1 MLNGYNLGI
10 RINSHVHHSI
20 SDSLQIFNNNLKGLH
35 MHVIQTPNA
44 PSAIG
49 PYSQGMVVGDLLFT
63 SGQIALRPDGTLNNG
78 DIAVQTTQVL
88 ANLKAVIEAA
98 GADLSKVVKTTV
110 FLKNLDDF
118 IAMNA
123 IYGEAFGSH
132 TPARSTV
139 QVAKLPRDVLVEIE
153 AIVSLA

>member
-1 MLNGYNLGI
+1 M
-10 RINSHVHHSI
+10 
-20 SDSLQIFNNNLKGLH
+20 K
-35 MHVIQTPNA
+35 VIQTPNA
-44 PSAIG
+44 PAAIG
-49 PYSQGMVVGDLLFT
+49 PYSQAMVVGDFLFT
-63 SGQIALRPDGTLNNG
+63 SGQIPLRADGTLNDG

-98 GADLSKVVKTTV
+98 GGSLNRVVKTTV

-118 IAMNA
+118 VAMNKV
-123 IYGEAFGSH
+123 YGETFGSH

>member
-1 MLNGYNLGI
+1 
-10 RINSHVHHSI
+10 
-20 SDSLQIFNNNLKGLH
+20 

-44 PSAIG
+44 PAAIG
-49 PYSQGMVVGDLLFT
+49 PYSQAMVVGDLLFT
-63 SGQIALRPDGTLNNG
+63 SGQIPLRADGTLNEGN
-78 DIAVQTTQVL
+78 ITVQTTQVL

-98 GADLSKVVKTTV
+98 GSSLDNVVKTTV

-118 IAMNA
+118 VAMNKVYA
-123 IYGEAFGSH
+123 ETFGTH

-153 AIVSLA
+153 AIVSLAK

>member
-1 MLNGYNLGI
+1 
-10 RINSHVHHSI
+10 
-20 SDSLQIFNNNLKGLH
+20 

-44 PSAIG
+44 PAAIG
-49 PYSQGMVVGDLLFT
+49 PYSQAMVVGDLLFT
-63 SGQIALRPDGTLNNG
+63 SGQIPLRADGTLNDG
-78 DIAVQTTQVL
+78 DIAVQTTQAL

-98 GADLSKVVKTTV
+98 GASLNKVVKTTV

-118 IAMNA
+118 VAMNTV
-123 IYGEAFGSH
+123 YGEAFGSH

-153 AIVSLA
+153 AIVSLK

>member
-1 MLNGYNLGI
+1 M
-10 RINSHVHHSI
+10 
-20 SDSLQIFNNNLKGLH
+20 K
-35 MHVIQTPNA
+35 VIQTPNA
-44 PSAIG
+44 PAAIG
-49 PYSQGMVVGDLLFT
+49 PYSQAMVVGDLLFT
-63 SGQIALRPDGTLNNG
+63 SGQIPLRADGTLNDG

-98 GADLSKVVKTTV
+98 GASLNKVVKTTV
-110 FLKNLDDF
+110 FMKNLDDF
-118 IAMNA
+118 VAMNK
-123 IYGEAFGSH
+123 IYADAFGSH

>member
-1 MLNGYNLGI
+1 M
-10 RINSHVHHSI
+10 
-20 SDSLQIFNNNLKGLH
+20 K
-35 MHVIQTPNA
+35 VIQTPNA
-44 PSAIG
+44 PAAIG
-49 PYSQGMVVGDLLFT
+49 PYCQAIVVGNMLFT
-63 SGQIALRPDGTLNNG
+63 SGQIPLRPDGTLNDG
-78 DIAVQTTQVL
+78 DIVTQTTQVL
-88 ANLKAVIEAA
+88 ANLKAVIETA

-118 IAMNA
+118 VAMNNVYA
-123 IYGEAFGSH
+123 EAFGSH

>member
-1 MLNGYNLGI
+1 M
-10 RINSHVHHSI
+10 RI
-20 SDSLQIFNNNLKGLH
+20 
-35 MHVIQTPNA
+35 IQTPDA
-44 PSAIG
+44 PAAIG
-49 PYSQGMVVGDLLFT
+49 PYSQAMVVGDLLFT
-63 SGQIALRPDGTLNNG
+63 SGQISLRPDGTLNDG
-78 DIAVQTTQVL
+78 DIAAQTTQVL

-118 IAMNA
+118 VPMNN
-123 IYGEAFGSH
+123 IYAEVFGGH
-132 TPARSTV
+132 KPARSTV

>member
-1 MLNGYNLGI
+1 MK
-10 RINSHVHHSI
+10 V
-20 SDSLQIFNNNLKGLH
+20 
-35 MHVIQTPNA
+35 VQTTNA
-44 PSAIG
+44 PAAIG
-49 PYSQGMVVGDLLFT
+49 PYCQAMVVGDLLFT
-63 SGQIALRPDGTLNNG
+63 SGQIPLRPDGTLNYG
-78 DIAVQTTQVL
+78 DIVAQTTQVL

-110 FLKNLDDF
+110 FLKNLEDF
-118 IAMNA
+118 VAMNGVYA
-123 IYGEAFGSH
+123 EAFSTH